1 MSSLVQSQSF
11 DGGCSQAQHGLYSSP
26 AGSPRV
32 SRPPSQASIHVPQ
45 QPSYSPHL
53 PAESPPPV
61 SAYPTYRPFTDSL
74 TLPPLP
80 MNGAGSYP
88 NSAPTSFFPAIY
100 DNRNAQPMIPTI
112 SHAHPMNSATDQTV
126 SSRYS
131 TSPHSTNGQ
140 LVDVPPTAG
149 VPSGPWGQPSFS
161 LPDNPRLG
169 PNPMFTSSGY
179 PMSRSTS
186 GASDGPPETRL
197 LTPHLDYR
205 RSPPEA
211 DLRQVND
218 ELAGKKYYP
227 QLASFPPRYDLQNHA
242 LGLGPHPQPESFF
255 GNKGYGAGSG
265 AAYSLSEERSG
276 EHEVMGE
283 TEYERERQEQIMNNK
298 KLLEDVGLGHSLSF
312 GSKHVSGASS
322 GTSTPKRKASTPV
335 KKRLHLEGSGEYPMR
350 ASPRIRSMNRNVS
363 YANLDGGSGSDDE
376 YGSSD
381 PDQEQDDEEDFRPAK
396 RSRGSR
402 GGNGYRQKSAS
413 YSSNTSAKTAKPQLS
428 LWGLLQVYPSIPH
441 NFPLF
446 YYTLNNDLTINSD
459 SVPLIGSIPSNCT
472 PIAKAET
479 LAAFFHRGRRVLAQ
493 LDAFTT
499 RCDRKYEGP
508 ESKWPELEF
517 HTRIAVRDVRRKI
530 VERCE
535 NYKYT
540 RRDILDKHV
549 GRGKWQPIEEGMI
562 EWHIGMTVNDPANDL
577 ANVTLTLPT
586 PPPDAYSQSMRQAAP
601 PPMYTDLAIKPYPH
615 GRRIA
620 SAAPRNVSV
629 LMAEPDEHAYP
640 SASASESS
648 GVYGYGAPAANM
660 YGEDQVPL
668 SVQMPGSTSSSGAA
682 RGATLDEAAD
692 AAGWSRGSK
701 RARSPSE
708 DSDAY
713 SAESEE

>member
-11 DGGCSQAQHGLYSSP
+11 DGDRGQAQQNLYASP

-53 PAESPPPV
+53 PAESPMPV
-61 SAYPTYRPFTDSL
+61 SAYPTYRPFADGL
-74 TLPPLP
+74 TLPPIP
-80 MNGAGSYP
+80 MNGTGVYP
-88 NSAPTSFFPAIY
+88 NSAPMTYFPAIF
-100 DNRNAQPMIPTI
+100 DGRSSQPMIRTV
-112 SHAHPMNSATDQTV
+112 SHAHPMNSASEQTV

-131 TSPHSTNGQ
+131 SSPHSANGQ
-140 LVDVPPTAG
+140 LVDAPPTAG
-149 VPSGPWGQPSFS
+149 APSGPWGQPSFS
-161 LPDNPRLG
+161 LPDDARL
-169 PNPMFTSSGY
+169 NPMFASNGY
-179 PMSRSTS
+179 SMSRSTS
-186 GASDGPPETRL
+186 GNSEGPETRL
-197 LTPHLDYR
+197 LTPHMDYR
-205 RSPPEA
+205 TNPAEA
-211 DLRQVND
+211 ELRQVD
-218 ELAGKKYYP
+218 DSLAGKKYYP
-227 QLASFPPRYDLQNHA
+227 QLASFTPRFDLQNHA
-242 LGLGPHPQPESFF
+242 LGLGPHPQPDAFF
-255 GNKGYGAGSG
+255 GNKSYGAGSG
-265 AAYSLSEERSG
+265 AAFSLAEQRGGESEP
-276 EHEVMGE
+276 VGE
-283 TEYERERQEQIMNNK
+283 TEYERERREQIMNNK
-298 KLLEDVGLGHSLSF
+298 KLLDDVGLGSSLSF
-312 GSKHVSGASS
+312 GSKHVSGGSS

-335 KKRLHLEGSGEYPMR
+335 KKRLHLEGSREYQMR
-350 ASPRIRSMNRNVS
+350 ASPRIRSMNRSIS
-363 YANLDGGSGSDDE
+363 YANLDGGSGSDDD
-376 YGSSD
+376 YGSSEHE
-381 PDQEQDDEEDFRPAK
+381 QEQDDEEEEFRPTK
-396 RSRGSR
+396 RSR

-413 YSSNTSAKTAKPQLS
+413 YSSNTSSKAAKPQLS
-428 LWGLLQVYPSIPH
+428 LWGLLQVYSSIPH

-508 ESKWPELEF
+508 ENKWPELDY

-549 GRGKWQPIEEGMI
+549 GRGKWKPIEDGMI
-562 EWHIGMTVNDPANDL
+562 EWRVGMTVNDPANDL

-586 PPPDAYSQSMRQAAP
+586 PPPDAYAQSMRQTAP
-601 PPMYTDLAIKPYPH
+601 PPIYTDRAIKPYPH

-629 LMAEPDEHAYP
+629 VMGEPDEHANP
-640 SASASESS
+640 SAAGSSAM
-648 GVYGYGAPAANM
+648 YGYAAPPAKM

-668 SVQMPGSTSSSGAA
+668 SVQMPGSASSAAA
-682 RGATLDEAAD
+682 RAD
-692 AAGWSRGSK
+692 SLEETANAAGWNRGAK
-701 RARSPSE
+701 RGRSSSE
-708 DSDAY
+708 GSDAY